1 MERLVLGFLAGEAVG
16 RIEEVARMEVE
27 VDRLY
32 WLVVRQL
39 LLAASNRSIAAKIG
53 VTEPRHLLG
62 NRVISVTL
70 ENVGDLWEE
79 TAAEIV
85 LAMRFGQKPSKD
97 LAKTIAGLK
106 SRLEKIIELTMTS
119 FFASDLKKANE
130 SLDLQMALV
139 QELQKL
145 GGSAAKGRGDRPK
158 GSASPWLGIV
168 LRPLEHVTK
177 YYGTIAQVTVNRVL
191 ESPLRPRPAPVEP
204 APAAAEV
211 AD

>member
-1 MERLVLGFLAGEAVG
+1 MEKLVLGVLAGEAVG
-16 RIEEVARMEVE
+16 RVEEVARMEVE

-39 LLAASNRSIAAKIG
+39 LLAASNRSIAAKVG

-62 NRVISVTL
+62 DRVISVTL

-79 TAAEIV
+79 MAVEIGFA
-85 LAMRFGQKPSKD
+85 LRSGQKPSKEI
-97 LAKTIAGLK
+97 AKTIAGLK

-119 FFASDLKKANE
+119 FFAFDLKKANE

-145 GGSAAKGRGDRPK
+145 GGPAAKARGDRPK
-158 GSASPWLGIV
+158 GAASQWLGIV
-168 LRPLEHVTK
+168 LRPLEHVIK

-191 ESPLRPRPAPVEP
+191 ESPLRPRPVPAEP
-204 APAAAEV
+204 PAEGVPAE
-211 AD
+211 